1 MRFTV
6 VTTTKNECPY
16 MLEWIAHYRVLG
28 FDDIVVVTNDNTDPS
43 LELYDALAREN
54 YIRYYPHV
62 VPRTQRPQKN
72 AYQIAVREVIHPLKA
87 GVCDG
92 SEWILTAD
100 ADEFLFIDGRNHIS
114 QLGSFMGA
122 ADAMFINWKCYGSQ
136 GYMVR
141 PPGLVMQAYNKR
153 GTDGFRGNK
162 AIKSFFR
169 VLPSLDSFTAHFPI
183 YSDTASRR
191 FIWSDGEVADG
202 SLIGSESYKLHARAV
217 FGKASIRHYSI
228 KSAEEYRERQ
238 ARGRPAVSANR
249 AHERP
254 RYTDE
259 YFAIMDQN
267 EINDPVDQGH
277 IERVRSIM
285 AEMYYNTCL
294 WRYHDSFEPSYFG
307 LPND

>member
-28 FDDIVVVTNDNTDPS
+28 FDDIVVITNDNTDPS
-43 LELYDALAREN
+43 LELYQALAQAG
-54 YIRYYPHV
+54 YIRFYPHV

-72 AYQIAVREVIHPLKA
+72 AYQIAVREVVQPLKDGSA
-87 GVCDG
+87 DG
-92 SEWILTAD
+92 SEFILTAD
-100 ADEFLFIDGRNHIS
+100 ADEFLFVNGSNNIA
-114 QLGSFMGA
+114 QLGEFLDT

-136 GYMVR
+136 GYETR
-141 PPGLVMQAYNKR
+141 PAGLVMEAYNKR

-169 VLPSLDSFTAHFPI
+169 VLPTLESFTAHFPI
-183 YSDTASRR
+183 YSDSPSRK
-191 FIWSDGEVADG
+191 FIWSDGEIADN
-202 SLIGSESYKLHARAV
+202 SIIGSESYKLHARAV
-217 FGKASIRHYSI
+217 FGKAYIRHYSI
-228 KSAEEYRERQ
+228 KSAEEYRDRQ

-259 YFAIMDQN
+259 YFNIMDQN
-267 EINDPVDQGH
+267 SVNDPVEQAH
-277 IERVRSIM
+277 IQQVREVM
-285 AEMYYNTCL
+285 EQMYYDNSL
-294 WRYHDSFEPSYFG
+294 WRHHDLFLGSYFG
-307 LPND
+307 LAD